1 MHSIW
6 TINHDFI
13 KFTYFLAF
21 VSYEFAD
28 ELKKGSATSVAFLQR
43 PHRRPFPPG
52 LTLRS
57 GCAKDSLLMTDAMR
71 EEGLRDTNPKPPI
84 TAVAEAA
91 KLLREMILEKGD
103 GAFLGS
109 REDLVQRLSVGHVT
123 LQQAARLLERERLLF
138 VRRGTNGG
146 YFARIPDE
154 AGVKDMVATY
164 LRARHVSY
172 RNIHLITTSLESE
185 MERLAAR
192 SEDESARK
200 DLVSISESIKT
211 VDSND
216 VREVLRLHTTY
227 LKIVCRMAANPL
239 GELIILVTL
248 KLFAELRPE
257 STARAP
263 DDAEKWR
270 YTRLKIIQCIL
281 DHDEE
286 AVVLYSRR
294 WAKYVNDQL
303 ISPS

>member
-1 MHSIW
+1 M
-6 TINHDFI
+6 
-13 KFTYFLAF
+13 K
-21 VSYEFAD
+21 E
-28 ELKKGSATSVAFLQR
+28 ESA
-43 PHRRPFPPG
+43 
-52 LTLRS
+52 
-57 GCAKDSLLMTDAMR
+57 
-71 EEGLRDTNPKPPI
+71 RDQSPKLSI

-109 REDLVQRLSVGHVT
+109 REDLVQLLGVGHVT

-146 YFARIPDE
+146 YFARVPDE
-154 AGVKDMVATY
+154 AGVKEMVATY

-172 RNIHLITTSLESE
+172 RDIHIITTTLESE
-185 MERLAAR
+185 MERLAAC
-192 SEDESARK
+192 SKDEAARR
-200 DLVSISESIKT
+200 DLVAISEAIER

-216 VREVLRLHTTY
+216 DREILRLHGTY

-248 KLFAELRPE
+248 KLFSELRPE
-257 STARAP
+257 STARSP

-270 YTRLKIIQCIL
+270 HTRLKIIHAIL

-286 AVVLYSRR
+286 AVLLYSRR
-294 WAKYVNDQL
+294 WAKYVNGQL
-303 ISPS
+303 VSPS

>member
-1 MHSIW
+1 M
-6 TINHDFI
+6 
-13 KFTYFLAF
+13 K
-21 VSYEFAD
+21 E
-28 ELKKGSATSVAFLQR
+28 ESA
-43 PHRRPFPPG
+43 
-52 LTLRS
+52 
-57 GCAKDSLLMTDAMR
+57 
-71 EEGLRDTNPKPPI
+71 RDTNPKTSI

-109 REDLVQRLSVGHVT
+109 REDLVQRLGVGHVT

-146 YFARIPDE
+146 YFARVPDE
-154 AGVKDMVATY
+154 AGVKEMIATY

-172 RNIHLITTSLESE
+172 RDVHLITTTLESE
-185 MERLAAR
+185 MERLAAC
-192 SEDESARK
+192 SEDESARR
-200 DLVSISESIKT
+200 DLVAISESIKR

-216 VREVLRLHTTY
+216 SREILRLHATY

-239 GELIILVTL
+239 GELMILVTL
-248 KLFAELRPE
+248 KLFSELRPG
-257 STARAP
+257 STVSEP

-270 YTRLKIIQCIL
+270 HTRLKIIHAIL

-286 AVVLYSRR
+286 AVLLYSRR

-303 ISPS
+303 VSAT

>member
-1 MHSIW
+1 MKEES
-6 TINHDFI
+6 
-13 KFTYFLAF
+13 A
-21 VSYEFAD
+21 ED
-28 ELKKGSATSVAFLQR
+28 ESQKSS
-43 PHRRPFPPG
+43 
-52 LTLRS
+52 
-57 GCAKDSLLMTDAMR
+57 
-71 EEGLRDTNPKPPI
+71 I

-109 REDLVQRLSVGHVT
+109 REDLVQLLGVGHVT

-146 YFARIPDE
+146 YFARAPDE
-154 AGVKDMVATY
+154 AGVKEMVATY

-172 RNIHLITTSLESE
+172 RDIHIITTTLESE

-192 SEDESARK
+192 SEDESARR
-200 DLVSISESIKT
+200 DLVAISESIERA
-211 VDSND
+211 DSND
-216 VREVLRLHTTY
+216 ARELLRLHATY

-248 KLFAELRPE
+248 RLFSELRPG

-270 YTRLKIIQCIL
+270 YTRLKIIHAIL

-286 AVVLYSRR
+286 AVLMYSRR
-294 WAKYVNDQL
+294 WAKYVNNQL
-303 ISPS
+303 ID